1 MAQFPALS
9 HSSWVLV
16 KAFAVSVPAATLVVS
31 VKLAGELALSPD
43 SGLAGELALSPDSGS
58 LAVQGMVT
66 SVACQA
72 PSGDPQLMIGGVVSG
87 DVFGGT
93 TRLSTAWMMLL
104 ACAEEITPSFTS
116 PLTSCVVRLAPEIEG
131 F

>member
-31 VKLAGELALSPD
+31 VK
-43 SGLAGELALSPDSGS
+43 LAGELALSPDSGS